1 MSSSRPRRSTHNL
14 APVVPAPAISG
25 SKRSRPSRG
34 TKVELD
40 PEVDEDAE
48 GEDED
53 EEVNEEEEVAPTA
66 GPSRKTRPSKRG
78 RTKTADLDQEAED
91 VGKARRNRK
100 SVSYREIPVEEVDD
114 EGVDDED
121 GELSDNQDDDE
132 GEDDAGG
139 CLLILNLDIED
150 KC

>member
-1 MSSSRPRRSTHNL
+1 M
-14 APVVPAPAISG
+14 SG

-34 TKVELD
+34 TKVELE

-53 EEVNEEEEVAPTA
+53 EEEEAAPTA
-66 GPSRKTRPSKRG
+66 GPSRKTRPSIRG

-91 VGKARRNRK
+91 VGKARRSRK
-100 SVSYREIPVEEVDD
+100 SVSYREVPVEEVDE

-139 CLLILNLDIED
+139 WSFILILDIED